1 MEELII
7 TLCYTVP
14 PVVLLLGILY
24 LYLDKQEYKRKHK
37 SSTEKTNEQYDD
49 LINRDQQRMVEIKQR
64 AECESELSSLKHQ
77 QRMTEI
83 NERAERERELLR
95 QKYRQRM
102 EQYQQ
107 SQDIN
112 SIEDAVPELSKNEI
126 TFLANKYTIELSN
139 MITNIIHNVG
149 IQSDKASDNNVQ
161 YDNNPVEEFVQDSI
175 GEYVERQV
183 PNVSVEPEVR
193 DNVSNIDLNQYHA
206 YNNEYNQPTYKKPSP
221 VVSVGKDDIATVAQ
235 RSPSSFNAASDVA
248 IPVLDKLRQEQS
260 VHKLD
265 NDLTD
270 ENIDDMK
277 ERLRLARN
285 RAYLAPNKKLTP
297 EGRYNHYV
305 DQLTKKHNEYIDFKL
320 RLNRTIRL
328 AKDAGLT
335 EEIIDDIL
343 NTGDKDKYIIT
354 GVNKYE

>member
-1 MEELII
+1 MFLA
-7 TLCYTVP
+7 LVCRLP
-14 PVVLLLGILY
+14 NS
-24 LYLDKQEYKRKHK
+24 KHK
-37 SSTEKTNEQYDD
+37 YADVKMCKYQEEIEKYEH
-49 LINRDQQRMVEIKQR
+49 RHQQRMAEIKQR

-83 NERAERERELLR
+83 NERAEQERELIR
-95 QKYRQRM
+95 QKYQQRM

-107 SQDIN
+107 SQDTAPV
-112 SIEDAVPELSKNEI
+112 EDAVPELSKNEI

-139 MITNIIHNVG
+139 MITNIIHNID
-149 IQSDKASDNNVQ
+149 IQSDEESYNNVQ
-161 YDNNPVEEFVQDSI
+161 DSSPADNPVQD
-175 GEYVERQV
+175 
-183 PNVSVEPEVR
+183 NVSVHTGAQS
-193 DNVSNIDLNQYHA
+193 NVGDEQSKVVKETDNIDLNQYHT
-206 YNNEYNQPTYKKPSP
+206 YNNEYNEPTYKKPSP
-221 VVSVGKDDIATVAQ
+221 VVNVDKDGISAVAQ
-235 RSPSSFNAASDVA
+235 RFSSSFNAAPDVT

-335 EEIIDDIL
+335 DEVIDDIL
-343 NTGDKDKYIIT
+343 NTGDKDKYLIA

>member
-1 MEELII
+1 MEELVI
-7 TLCYTVP
+7 TLCYIVP

-49 LINRDQQRMVEIKQR
+49 LISRHQQRMTEIKQR

-83 NERAERERELLR
+83 NERAERERELIR
-95 QKYRQRM
+95 QKVSAKN

-107 SQDIN
+107 SQDTAPV
-112 SIEDAVPELSKNEI
+112 EDAVPELSKNEI

-149 IQSDKASDNNVQ
+149 IQSDEGSYNNVQ
-161 YDNNPVEEFVQDSI
+161 DSSPDDNPVQD
-175 GEYVERQV
+175 
-183 PNVSVEPEVR
+183 NVSVQSKVVNET
-193 DNVSNIDLNQYHA
+193 DNIDLNQYHA

-221 VVSVGKDDIATVAQ
+221 VVNVDKDGIAIVTQ
-235 RSPSSFNAASDVA
+235 RSPSSFNAAPDVA
-248 IPVLDKLRQEQS
+248 IPVLDKLRQKQS

-270 ENIDDMK
+270 ENIDGMK

-285 RAYLAPNKKLTP
+285 RSYLAPTRKLTP

-335 EEIIDDIL
+335 EEVIDDIL
-343 NTGDKDKYIIT
+343 NTGDKDKYLIT